1 MTFGLRWL
9 CVRAAGALRAMN
21 PACGRLPLAILA
33 LSLVVS
39 AAAPASAA
47 TLLGKQFSIGYYL
60 PNTGTLY
67 GDARPNPITAT
78 VGAGTEASFNVE
90 GLLQIDVDMG
100 ASTIDVFYS
109 KIGEYTNN
117 GWNPNPF
124 SGLIFNILGG
134 DVIDFTGISANPQAA
149 MPGFGSS
156 RAGLS
161 SSQITLNWEGLRY
174 DNGGGTNTVR
184 AVHAQLTPVPVPA
197 ALPLMAGALLG
208 LGFIARRR
216 HS

>member
-1 MTFGLRWL
+1 MRWL
-9 CVRAAGALRAMN
+9 RLVISALTAL
-21 PACGRLPLAILA
+21 GLAP
-33 LSLVVS
+33 
-39 AAAPASAA
+39 APASAA

-60 PNTGTLY
+60 PDTGTLY
-67 GDARPNPITAT
+67 GAVSPNPVTAT

-90 GLLQIDVDMG
+90 GLLRIDVDMG

-117 GWNPNPF
+117 GWSPNPF

-134 DVIDFTGISANPQAA
+134 DVIDFTGISATPQAA

-161 SSQITLNWEGLRY
+161 SSQITLNWEGLPY
-174 DNGGGTNTVR
+174 DNGGGASTVR
-184 AVHAQLTPVPVPA
+184 AVHAQLTPVPIPA
-197 ALPLMAGALLG
+197 ALPLMAVALLG

-216 HS
+216 QA

>member
-1 MTFGLRWL
+1 MPFGLRWL
-9 CVRAAGALRAMN
+9 W
-21 PACGRLPLAILA
+21 LAISALA
-33 LSLVVS
+33 VLGL

-60 PNTGTLY
+60 PDTGTLY
-67 GDARPNPITAT
+67 GRASPNPITAT
-78 VGAGTEASFNVE
+78 VGAGSEASFNVE

-100 ASTIDVFYS
+100 ASTIDVFYK

-117 GWNPNPF
+117 GWNRESFN
-124 SGLIFNILGG
+124 GLIFNIQGG
-134 DVIDFTGISANPQAA
+134 DVIDFTGILASPQAA
-149 MPGFGSS
+149 MPGFEGS

-161 SSQITLNWEGLRY
+161 SSQITLNWAGLPY
-174 DNGGGTNTVR
+174 DNGGGASTVR

-216 HS
+216 QA

>member
-9 CVRAAGALRAMN
+9 R
-21 PACGRLPLAILA
+21 LAISALA
-33 LSLVVS
+33 VLGL

-60 PNTGTLY
+60 PDTGTLY
-67 GDARPNPITAT
+67 GAVSPNPSTAT

-90 GLLQIDVDMG
+90 NVLRIDVDMG

-134 DVIDFTGISANPQAA
+134 DVIDFTGISATPQAA

-161 SSQITLNWEGLRY
+161 PSQITLNWEGLPY
-174 DNGGGTNTVR
+174 DNGGGASTVR

-197 ALPLMAGALLG
+197 ALPLMAGALLT
-208 LGFIARRR
+208 LGFIASRR